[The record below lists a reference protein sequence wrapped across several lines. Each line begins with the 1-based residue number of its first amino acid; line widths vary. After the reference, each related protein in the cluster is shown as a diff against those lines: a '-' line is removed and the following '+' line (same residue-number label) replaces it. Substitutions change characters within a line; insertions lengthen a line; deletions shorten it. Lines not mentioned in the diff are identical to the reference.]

1 MKKSDQ
7 LYKIE
12 FNHNEMKNIEFAN
25 IIDILEKSTYELVKN
40 SNQSDEKKILQTIS
54 GISAL
59 IRNLDRLEKEFR
71 NEVKE
76 VA

>member
-12 FNHNEMKNIEFAN
+12 FNHNEMKDIEFAN
-25 IIDILEKSTYELVKN
+25 IIDILQDSTYRLVKN

-54 GISAL
+54 GIGAL

>member
-7 LYKIE
+7 LYKIV